1 MIPTEEVLS
10 TQILELIDS
19 QKKLKPEDNPEKS
32 FADGLAKIVRD
43 AISSAVVIG
52 VSVTV
57 TGSSAT
63 GGPVVGTGVQN
74 NQGTLQ

>member
-10 TQILELIDS
+10 TQILELIDK
-19 QKKLKPEDNPEKS
+19 QKGLKPDENPEKS
-32 FADGLAKIVRD
+32 FADGLAKIIHD
-43 AISSAVVIG
+43 AISSAKVIG
-52 VSVTV
+52 VAVTV

-63 GGPVVGTGVQN
+63 GGPVVGTGTQN